1 MASTVDSN
9 EVRVTGENSFIR
21 LGQEEGG
28 DFTTTASHWRVLY
41 SPGGA
46 GHALFLR
53 SELTNDEIVAYSD
66 NIALARWLQEEIE
79 AMINPPFA
87 DTKIPVVD
95 AVFERL
101 GDVRSFCTERITAR
115 DVDLSLTWYDIME
128 PMAIHAPPGTGGRTH
143 GVYTIIIPAKRA
155 QLVLNGRFS
164 SGRPLRAEREGREST
179 TACLAWSESWVRPR

>member
-1 MASTVDSN
+1 MATTVDPN
-9 EVRVTGENSFIR
+9 EVRLTGENSYIR
-21 LGQEEGG
+21 LGQEEGS

-66 NIALARWLQEEIE
+66 NIGLARWLQGEIE
-79 AMINPPFA
+79 ALINPPFA

-101 GDVRSFCTERITAR
+101 GDIRSFSTERVTAR
-115 DVDLSLTWYDIME
+115 DVDLSLTWYDLME
-128 PMAIHAPPGTGGRTH
+128 PMAIHAPPGTEGLTH
-143 GVYTIIIPAKRA
+143 GFYTVMIPAKRA

-164 SGRPLRAEREGREST
+164 SGRPVREDIEGRECT
-179 TACLAWSESWVRPR
+179 TACLAWSETWVRPR